1 LERSGRPTI
10 PQNRQ
15 GSVMSS
21 VKNILAQRTSRAE
34 EYQKMMREFER
45 QHRRS
50 RYFML
55 LLMSI
60 NVLLMI
66 MALYFVWHGKVA
78 SENES
83 PVFKRVSVVMAVSV
97 SVFALTSV
105 YINAI
110 RNLYQKRIRVRVG
123 RDDLDVE
130 VGERTKDIRRKLS
143 EALDRGSE

>member
-1 LERSGRPTI
+1 
-10 PQNRQ
+10 
-15 GSVMSS
+15 MSS
-21 VKNILAQRTSRAE
+21 VKNILGQRAVRAE
-34 EYQKMMREFER
+34 EYQKMMGEFER

-55 LLMSI
+55 LLISL

-66 MALYFVWHGKVA
+66 VALYFVWHGKVA
-78 SENES
+78 SESES

-97 SVFALTSV
+97 SAFALTSV

-110 RNLYQKRIRVRVG
+110 RNLYQKRFRVRVG

-143 EALDRGSE
+143 EALDRGSESR